1 MNILEKILNVK
12 RQEIQQIEDM
22 EFGEMV
28 GQIRSLKDALSKP
41 GISVIAEIKMKSPS
55 EGEIFPYADP
65 AQIAKDYESAGAAA
79 ISVLTDQFFFGGSLD
94 ILKSVR
100 DAVSIPVIRKD
111 FIIDQKQISETIHYN
126 GDAFLLIADALD
138 QDSLQQLMNIG
149 KMAGLEFL
157 VEYHAEKHAEYIFA
171 LNPEIVGINCRN
183 LKTMATDITYFEK
196 MISVNTNPKD
206 ANKWITGELFRLF
219 NEENKLSDS
228 KKISPK
234 DLSEII
240 SLVNTE
246 KITASSGKNILRKLF
261 HSKSSLKTILK
272 DGKYADDSKK
282 VNIKEIVQS
291 VLKENREEVSRFRN
305 GEKKLLGYF
314 IGKIMKVSGGKINHK
329 KIIEVLNEELKKK

>member
-1 MNILEKILNVK
+1 MNILDKILNVK
-12 RQEIQQIEDM
+12 RQEIQRIKDF
-22 EFGEMV
+22 EFGEMA
-28 GQIRSLKDALSKP
+28 GQNRSLKDALSKP

-65 AQIAKDYESAGAAA
+65 AHIAKGYESAGAAA

-157 VEYHAEKHAEYIFA
+157 VEYHAEKHAEFIFV

-196 MISVNTNPKD
+196 MISSLPSNTVKVAESGIHTSDDLKYVSDLGYDAALIGTSLMRTGNPGK
-206 ANKWITGELFRLF
+206 AL
-219 NEENKLSDS
+219 EE
-228 KKISPK
+228 
-234 DLSEII
+234 
-240 SLVNTE
+240 
-246 KITASSGKNILRKLF
+246 
-261 HSKSSLKTILK
+261 
-272 DGKYADDSKK
+272 
-282 VNIKEIVQS
+282 
-291 VLKENREEVSRFRN
+291 
-305 GEKKLLGYF
+305 LLG
-314 IGKIMKVSGGKINHK
+314 GLS
-329 KIIEVLNEELKKK
+329 

>member
-111 FIIDQKQISETIHYN
+111 FIIDQKQISETNHYN

-149 KMAGLEFL
+149 EMAGLEFL
-157 VEYHAEKHAEYIFA
+157 VEYHAEKHAEFIFA
-171 LNPEIVGINCRN
+171 LNPEIVGINSRN

-196 MISVNTNPKD
+196 MISSLPSNSVKVAESGIHTSDDLEHVSDLGYDAALIGTSLMKTGNPEK
-206 ANKWITGELFRLF
+206 ALETLLG
-219 NEENKLSDS
+219 
-228 KKISPK
+228 KIS
-234 DLSEII
+234 
-240 SLVNTE
+240 
-246 KITASSGKNILRKLF
+246 
-261 HSKSSLKTILK
+261 
-272 DGKYADDSKK
+272 
-282 VNIKEIVQS
+282 
-291 VLKENREEVSRFRN
+291 
-305 GEKKLLGYF
+305 
-314 IGKIMKVSGGKINHK
+314 
-329 KIIEVLNEELKKK
+329 

>member
-12 RQEIQQIEDM
+12 RQEIQRIKDF
-22 EFGEMV
+22 EFGEMA
-28 GQIRSLKDALSKP
+28 GQNRSLKDALSKP

-65 AQIAKDYESAGAAA
+65 AHIAKGYESAGAAA
-79 ISVLTDQFFFGGSLD
+79 ISVLTDQSFFGGSLD

-157 VEYHAEKHAEYIFA
+157 VEYHAEKHAEFIFG

-196 MISVNTNPKD
+196 MISSLPSNSVKVAESGIHTSDDLEYVSDLGYDAALIGTSLMKTGNPEK
-206 ANKWITGELFRLF
+206 AL
-219 NEENKLSDS
+219 
-228 KKISPK
+228 
-234 DLSEII
+234 EI
-240 SLVNTE
+240 
-246 KITASSGKNILRKLF
+246 
-261 HSKSSLKTILK
+261 
-272 DGKYADDSKK
+272 
-282 VNIKEIVQS
+282 
-291 VLKENREEVSRFRN
+291 
-305 GEKKLLGYF
+305 LLGE
-314 IGKIMKVSGGKINHK
+314 IS
-329 KIIEVLNEELKKK
+329 

>member
-12 RQEIQQIEDM
+12 RQEIQQIKDF
-22 EFGEMV
+22 EFGEMA
-28 GQIRSLKDALSKP
+28 GQNRSLKDALSKP

-65 AQIAKDYESAGAAA
+65 AHIAKGYESAGAAA
-79 ISVLTDQFFFGGSLD
+79 ISVLTDQSFFGGSLD

-149 KMAGLEFL
+149 EMAGLEFL

-183 LKTMATDITYFEK
+183 LKTMATDITYFGK
-196 MISVNTNPKD
+196 MISALPSNSVKVAESGIHTSDDLKYVSDLGYDAALIGTSLMRTGNPGK
-206 ANKWITGELFRLF
+206 AL
-219 NEENKLSDS
+219 EE
-228 KKISPK
+228 
-234 DLSEII
+234 
-240 SLVNTE
+240 
-246 KITASSGKNILRKLF
+246 
-261 HSKSSLKTILK
+261 
-272 DGKYADDSKK
+272 
-282 VNIKEIVQS
+282 
-291 VLKENREEVSRFRN
+291 
-305 GEKKLLGYF
+305 LLG
-314 IGKIMKVSGGKINHK
+314 GLS
-329 KIIEVLNEELKKK
+329 

>member
-28 GQIRSLKDALSKP
+28 GQIRSLKDALSKS

-55 EGEIFPYADP
+55 EGEISPYADP
-65 AQIAKDYESAGAAA
+65 TQIAKDYESAGAAA
-79 ISVLTDQFFFGGSLD
+79 ISVLTDQSFFGGSLD

-126 GDAFLLIADALD
+126 GDAFLIIADALD

-157 VEYHAEKHAEYIFA
+157 VEYHDEKHAEFISA

-196 MISVNTNPKD
+196 MISSLPSNSVKVAESGIHTSDDLKYVSDFGYDAVLIGTSLMRTGNPGK
-206 ANKWITGELFRLF
+206 AL
-219 NEENKLSDS
+219 EE
-228 KKISPK
+228 
-234 DLSEII
+234 
-240 SLVNTE
+240 
-246 KITASSGKNILRKLF
+246 
-261 HSKSSLKTILK
+261 
-272 DGKYADDSKK
+272 
-282 VNIKEIVQS
+282 
-291 VLKENREEVSRFRN
+291 
-305 GEKKLLGYF
+305 LLGRL
-314 IGKIMKVSGGKINHK
+314 S
-329 KIIEVLNEELKKK
+329 

>member
-1 MNILEKILNVK
+1 MNILDKILNVK
-12 RQEIQQIEDM
+12 RQEIQRIKDF
-22 EFGEMV
+22 EFGEMA
-28 GQIRSLKDALSKP
+28 GQNRSLKDALSKP

-65 AQIAKDYESAGAAA
+65 AHIAKGYESAGAAA

-157 VEYHAEKHAEYIFA
+157 VEYHAEKHAELIFA

-196 MISVNTNPKD
+196 MISSLPSNTVKVAESGIHTSDDLKYVSDLGYDAALIGTSLMRTGNPGK
-206 ANKWITGELFRLF
+206 AL
-219 NEENKLSDS
+219 EE
-228 KKISPK
+228 
-234 DLSEII
+234 
-240 SLVNTE
+240 
-246 KITASSGKNILRKLF
+246 
-261 HSKSSLKTILK
+261 
-272 DGKYADDSKK
+272 
-282 VNIKEIVQS
+282 
-291 VLKENREEVSRFRN
+291 
-305 GEKKLLGYF
+305 LLG
-314 IGKIMKVSGGKINHK
+314 GLS
-329 KIIEVLNEELKKK
+329 

>member
-12 RQEIQQIEDM
+12 RQEIQRIKDF
-22 EFGEMV
+22 EFGEMA
-28 GQIRSLKDALSKP
+28 GQNRSLKDALSKP

-65 AQIAKDYESAGAAA
+65 AQIAKGYESAGAAA
-79 ISVLTDQFFFGGSLD
+79 ISVLTDQSFFGGSLD

-157 VEYHAEKHAEYIFA
+157 VEYHAEKHAEFIFV

-196 MISVNTNPKD
+196 MISSLPSNTVKVAESGIHTSDDLKYVSDLGYDAALIGTSLMRTGNPGK
-206 ANKWITGELFRLF
+206 AL
-219 NEENKLSDS
+219 EE
-228 KKISPK
+228 
-234 DLSEII
+234 
-240 SLVNTE
+240 
-246 KITASSGKNILRKLF
+246 
-261 HSKSSLKTILK
+261 
-272 DGKYADDSKK
+272 
-282 VNIKEIVQS
+282 
-291 VLKENREEVSRFRN
+291 
-305 GEKKLLGYF
+305 LLG
-314 IGKIMKVSGGKINHK
+314 GLS
-329 KIIEVLNEELKKK
+329 

>member
-12 RQEIQQIEDM
+12 RQEIQQIKDF
-22 EFGEMV
+22 EFGEMA
-28 GQIRSLKDALSKP
+28 GQNRSLKDALSKP

-65 AQIAKDYESAGAAA
+65 AHIAKGYELAGAAA
-79 ISVLTDQFFFGGSLD
+79 ISVLTDQSFFGGSLD

-149 KMAGLEFL
+149 EMAGLEFL

-196 MISVNTNPKD
+196 MISSLPSNSVKVAESGIHTSDDLEYVSDLGYDAALIGTSLMKTGNP
-206 ANKWITGELFRLF
+206 
-219 NEENKLSDS
+219 
-228 KKISPK
+228 
-234 DLSEII
+234 
-240 SLVNTE
+240 E
-246 KITASSGKNILRKLF
+246 KTLE
-261 HSKSSLKTILK
+261 T
-272 DGKYADDSKK
+272 
-282 VNIKEIVQS
+282 
-291 VLKENREEVSRFRN
+291 
-305 GEKKLLGYF
+305 LLGE
-314 IGKIMKVSGGKINHK
+314 IS
-329 KIIEVLNEELKKK
+329 

>member
-12 RQEIQQIEDM
+12 RQEIQRIKDF
-22 EFGEMV
+22 EFGEMA
-28 GQIRSLKDALSKP
+28 GQNRSLKDALSKP

-65 AQIAKDYESAGAAA
+65 AQIAKGYESAGAAA
-79 ISVLTDQFFFGGSLD
+79 ISVLTDQSFFGGSLD

-157 VEYHAEKHAEYIFA
+157 VEYHAEKHAEFIFA

-196 MISVNTNPKD
+196 MISSLPSNSVKVAESGIHTSDDLEYVSDLGYDAALIGTSLMKTGNPEK
-206 ANKWITGELFRLF
+206 AL
-219 NEENKLSDS
+219 
-228 KKISPK
+228 
-234 DLSEII
+234 EI
-240 SLVNTE
+240 
-246 KITASSGKNILRKLF
+246 
-261 HSKSSLKTILK
+261 
-272 DGKYADDSKK
+272 
-282 VNIKEIVQS
+282 
-291 VLKENREEVSRFRN
+291 
-305 GEKKLLGYF
+305 LLGE
-314 IGKIMKVSGGKINHK
+314 IS
-329 KIIEVLNEELKKK
+329 

>member
-12 RQEIQQIEDM
+12 RQEIQQIKDL

-28 GQIRSLKDALSKP
+28 GQSRSLKEALSKP

-55 EGEIFPYADP
+55 EGEIFPNADP
-65 AQIAKDYESAGAAA
+65 AQIAIGYESAGAAA
-79 ISVLTDQFFFGGSLD
+79 ISVLTDQSFFGGSLD

-157 VEYHAEKHAEYIFA
+157 VEYHAEKHAEFIFA

-196 MISVNTNPKD
+196 MISSLPSNSVKVAESGIHTSDDLEYVSDLGYDAALIGTSLMKTGNPEK
-206 ANKWITGELFRLF
+206 ALETLLG
-219 NEENKLSDS
+219 KLS
-228 KKISPK
+228 
-234 DLSEII
+234 
-240 SLVNTE
+240 
-246 KITASSGKNILRKLF
+246 
-261 HSKSSLKTILK
+261 
-272 DGKYADDSKK
+272 
-282 VNIKEIVQS
+282 
-291 VLKENREEVSRFRN
+291 
-305 GEKKLLGYF
+305 
-314 IGKIMKVSGGKINHK
+314 
-329 KIIEVLNEELKKK
+329 

>member
-79 ISVLTDQFFFGGSLD
+79 ISVLTDQSFFGGSLD

-157 VEYHAEKHAEYIFA
+157 VEYHAEKHAEFIFA

-196 MISVNTNPKD
+196 MISSLPSNSVKVAESGIHTSDDLKYVSDLGYDAALIGTSLMRTGNPGK
-206 ANKWITGELFRLF
+206 AL
-219 NEENKLSDS
+219 EE
-228 KKISPK
+228 
-234 DLSEII
+234 
-240 SLVNTE
+240 
-246 KITASSGKNILRKLF
+246 
-261 HSKSSLKTILK
+261 
-272 DGKYADDSKK
+272 
-282 VNIKEIVQS
+282 
-291 VLKENREEVSRFRN
+291 
-305 GEKKLLGYF
+305 LLG
-314 IGKIMKVSGGKINHK
+314 GLS
-329 KIIEVLNEELKKK
+329 

>member
-12 RQEIQQIEDM
+12 RQEIQQIKDF
-22 EFGEMV
+22 EFGEMA
-28 GQIRSLKDALSKP
+28 GQNRSLKDALSKP

-79 ISVLTDQFFFGGSLD
+79 ISVLTDQSFFGGSLD

-149 KMAGLEFL
+149 EMAGLEFL
-157 VEYHAEKHAEYIFA
+157 VEYHAEKHAEFIFV

-196 MISVNTNPKD
+196 MISSLPSNIVKVAESGIHTSDDLKYVSDLGYDAALIGTSLMRTGNPGK
-206 ANKWITGELFRLF
+206 AL
-219 NEENKLSDS
+219 EE
-228 KKISPK
+228 
-234 DLSEII
+234 
-240 SLVNTE
+240 
-246 KITASSGKNILRKLF
+246 
-261 HSKSSLKTILK
+261 
-272 DGKYADDSKK
+272 
-282 VNIKEIVQS
+282 
-291 VLKENREEVSRFRN
+291 
-305 GEKKLLGYF
+305 LLG
-314 IGKIMKVSGGKINHK
+314 GLS
-329 KIIEVLNEELKKK
+329 

>member
-12 RQEIQQIEDM
+12 RQEIQQIKDL
-22 EFGEMV
+22 EFGEMA
-28 GQIRSLKDALSKP
+28 GQNRSLKDVLSKP

-65 AQIAKDYESAGAAA
+65 AHIAKGYESAGAAA

-157 VEYHAEKHAEYIFA
+157 VEYHAEKHAEFIFV

-196 MISVNTNPKD
+196 MISSLPSNSVKVAESGIHTSDDLEYVSDLGYDAALIGTSLMKTGNPEK
-206 ANKWITGELFRLF
+206 AL
-219 NEENKLSDS
+219 
-228 KKISPK
+228 
-234 DLSEII
+234 EI
-240 SLVNTE
+240 
-246 KITASSGKNILRKLF
+246 
-261 HSKSSLKTILK
+261 
-272 DGKYADDSKK
+272 
-282 VNIKEIVQS
+282 
-291 VLKENREEVSRFRN
+291 
-305 GEKKLLGYF
+305 LLGE
-314 IGKIMKVSGGKINHK
+314 IS
-329 KIIEVLNEELKKK
+329 

>member
-1 MNILEKILNVK
+1 MNILDKILNVK
-12 RQEIQQIEDM
+12 RQEIQRIKDF
-22 EFGEMV
+22 EFGEMA
-28 GQIRSLKDALSKP
+28 GQNRSLKDALSKP

-65 AQIAKDYESAGAAA
+65 AHIAKGYESAGAAA

-157 VEYHAEKHAEYIFA
+157 VEYHAEKHAEFIFG

-196 MISVNTNPKD
+196 MISALPSNSVKVAESGIHTSDGLKYVSDLGYDAALIGTSLMRTGNPGK
-206 ANKWITGELFRLF
+206 AL
-219 NEENKLSDS
+219 EE
-228 KKISPK
+228 
-234 DLSEII
+234 
-240 SLVNTE
+240 
-246 KITASSGKNILRKLF
+246 
-261 HSKSSLKTILK
+261 
-272 DGKYADDSKK
+272 
-282 VNIKEIVQS
+282 
-291 VLKENREEVSRFRN
+291 
-305 GEKKLLGYF
+305 LLG
-314 IGKIMKVSGGKINHK
+314 GLS
-329 KIIEVLNEELKKK
+329 

>member
-12 RQEIQQIEDM
+12 RQEIQQIKDL
-22 EFGEMV
+22 EFGEMA
-28 GQIRSLKDALSKP
+28 GQNRSLKDALSKP

-65 AQIAKDYESAGAAA
+65 AHIAKGYESAGAAA
-79 ISVLTDQFFFGGSLD
+79 ISVLTDQSFFGGSLD

-149 KMAGLEFL
+149 EMAGLEFL

-196 MISVNTNPKD
+196 MISSLPSNSVKVAESGIHTSDDLEYVSDLGYDAALIGTSLMKTGNP
-206 ANKWITGELFRLF
+206 
-219 NEENKLSDS
+219 
-228 KKISPK
+228 
-234 DLSEII
+234 
-240 SLVNTE
+240 E
-246 KITASSGKNILRKLF
+246 KALET
-261 HSKSSLKTILK
+261 
-272 DGKYADDSKK
+272 
-282 VNIKEIVQS
+282 
-291 VLKENREEVSRFRN
+291 
-305 GEKKLLGYF
+305 LLGE
-314 IGKIMKVSGGKINHK
+314 IS
-329 KIIEVLNEELKKK
+329 

>member
-12 RQEIQQIEDM
+12 RQEIQQIKDF
-22 EFGEMV
+22 EFGEMA
-28 GQIRSLKDALSKP
+28 GQNRSLKDALSKP

-65 AQIAKDYESAGAAA
+65 AQIAKGYESAGAAA
-79 ISVLTDQFFFGGSLD
+79 ISVLTDQSFFGGSLD

-157 VEYHAEKHAEYIFA
+157 VEYHAEKHAEFIFA

-196 MISVNTNPKD
+196 MISSLPSNSVKVAESGIHTSND
-206 ANKWITGELFRLF
+206 LEYV
-219 NEENKLSDS
+219 SD
-228 KKISPK
+228 
-234 DLSEII
+234 
-240 SLVNTE
+240 
-246 KITASSGKNILRKLF
+246 
-261 HSKSSLKTILK
+261 
-272 DGKYADDSKK
+272 
-282 VNIKEIVQS
+282 
-291 VLKENREEVSRFRN
+291 
-305 GEKKLLGYF
+305 LGYDAAL
-314 IGKIMKVSGGKINHK
+314 IGTSLMKTGNPGKALETLIGG
-329 KIIEVLNEELKKK
+329 LS